1 MGFVEKMARQ
11 SLYIKNTYL
20 TGDYAC
26 PRETFCLKEFK
37 YHATAR
43 EKKAQ
48 K

>member
-11 SLYIKNTYL
+11 SLYTKNTYL
-20 TGDYAC
+20 AGDY
-26 PRETFCLKEFK
+26 TCLKETLCLKKFK